1 MSARDR
7 LFVALDVPTATA
19 ARELTTRIGDS
30 VTHYKIGLE
39 LVFGGGLELAGELK
53 SQGKHIFLDMKLLD
67 IGNTVE
73 KATANISARGLDF
86 LTVHGHDRK
95 TLDAAVKGR
104 GASQLKLLAVTVL
117 TSLTQDDLTQQG
129 LAASP
134 RELVLRRARM
144 AAEAG
149 FDGCVASGEEAAA
162 IRAVVPKGFLIVTP
176 GIRPAGN
183 AAGDQALARPIWWS
197 AVRSRR
203 PTIRRTPHKPSSAKL
218 RPLSAMRHGK
228 REIERHGDGC
238 DDAEAGDRP
247 HPLRIEPAPQHGQ
260 HGDHDTQLD
269 KVHDVAVVARVVIGH
284 RRAVDPA
291 R

>member
-183 AAGDQALARPIWWS
+183 AAGDQARVTTPGRAIGDGATHLVVGRPIT
-197 AVRSRR
+197 AADDPKDAAQAIV
-203 PTIRRTPHKPSSAKL
+203 
-218 RPLSAMRHGK
+218 
-228 REIERHGDGC
+228 REIAAALSH
-238 DDAEAGDRP
+238 A
-247 HPLRIEPAPQHGQ
+247 
-260 HGDHDTQLD
+260 TW
-269 KVHDVAVVARVVIGH
+269 
-284 RRAVDPA
+284 
-291 R
+291 